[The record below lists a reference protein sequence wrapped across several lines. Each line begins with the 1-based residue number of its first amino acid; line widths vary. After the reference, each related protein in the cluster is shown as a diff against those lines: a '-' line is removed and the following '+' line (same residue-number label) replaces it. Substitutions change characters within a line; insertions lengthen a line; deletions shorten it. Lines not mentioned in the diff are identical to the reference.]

1 MLAVGNMTYLPPFP
15 SVLFPPLFTLDVVY
29 HAAGK
34 LFSLLV
40 GFCPSQNGPHGTKL
54 LNIVP
59 LHISITLS
67 YLLCVLSIDTWE
79 M

>member
-1 MLAVGNMTYLPPFP
+1 MLVVGINITPFP
-15 SVLFPPLFTLDVVY
+15 TCYFSILFTLDGVY
-29 HAAGK
+29 NAAGK

-40 GFCPSQNGPHGTKL
+40 GFCPSQNGPHGIKL